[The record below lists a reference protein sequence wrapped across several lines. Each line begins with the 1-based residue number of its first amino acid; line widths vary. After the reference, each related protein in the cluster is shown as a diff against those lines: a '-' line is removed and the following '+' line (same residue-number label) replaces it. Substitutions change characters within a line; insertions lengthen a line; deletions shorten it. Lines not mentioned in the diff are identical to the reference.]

1 LELKLLAQVVVQ
13 VLAQEQARA
22 LVPAQ
27 NQMGLVLAQ
36 VVVLVQALV
45 LVQRMPLQSRSPALA
60 MP

>member
-1 LELKLLAQVVVQ
+1 LELKLLAQELVQ

-36 VVVLVQALV
+36 VLVQALV